1 MSTQPKPSLL
11 FTRLPRQLVDRL
23 QSASPEE
30 LQFILGGKER
40 ITTGSISVGDAR
52 YDVRYSS
59 ERASAPPLLYQG
71 AEPQTAAS
79 GDWAQWTQRGK
90 LVGKLT
96 LVSKARGAATVP
108 AIAKQAQT
116 DASALAATL
125 HPLSDGRRLKGSDE
139 VETSTTAPKATPH
152 KMPGILRQNREM
164 LRERLLHMLALAPVD
179 ESTVLERFNGPKNVV
194 LDMLETLGKRA
205 DDGKWALQSERFK
218 DVEVDAWP
226 SYNAADRER
235 AINNAIHAFDSL
247 GLPADDPSRVSVLQQ
262 RKRLRDGA
270 DSGASANTS
279 TDASA
284 ESFVPAANVPRVPKD
299 PTVPSISLPRETP
312 TPKKKPVRSVIAP
325 TLVRKVHMEAN
336 KAAKR
341 IGMPGLHTTSTSNA
355 SESNVVLPPAQQQSH
370 HGLANTKAQLQRAEK
385 RSGRPAPLH
394 GAKDGGGVRIDNDSE
409 PPTAQNTNSEKEPVQ
424 NAAKSDATTMR
435 RQMASAPNSIPN
447 TADTSAFAPKAVTTN
462 PRINLIASRSTND
475 IHSNSQQ
482 RSDTEHR
489 NASGSRSRSSRRRRQ
504 NAPISQALSDVDTA
518 ERDQELRHVR
528 IKSRP
533 LHLDPTAVAALR
545 KSPSL
550 SRHAETGAAV
560 SRVQERLAQEMAA
573 SSGRRLPGLNIVG
586 NARSP
591 KDTGTSEAK
600 RRMAQRPR
608 GPSLSPIADPPKSR
622 SPPPEPSFGRPE
634 TIEDLIQ
641 LQKLLVAMYSEYS
654 QLRLKIDSHCAE
666 FASVADELAAAQ
678 TSYDNARREA
688 AKREEGEEILSDSAV
703 SSLTTLGLAV
713 APASNKCTPD
723 GARLYWADG
732 GNSDD
737 DAWMADSPD
746 AVAGQA
752 SDKDGQACRM
762 RRLLP
767 EEARML
773 RASKAVVDRY
783 AELDGDDA
791 QRWVRRYVRLHGQ
804 IEQTRQE
811 LSSSYA
817 RISSELESQLDGF
830 RDELGDSSVDGVL
843 SECGA
848 DNSTGPTLTI
858 DMYRDDYDDSAG
870 AAAAPV
876 ASHL

>member
-1 MSTQPKPSLL
+1 
-11 FTRLPRQLVDRL
+11 
-23 QSASPEE
+23 
-30 LQFILGGKER
+30 
-40 ITTGSISVGDAR
+40 
-52 YDVRYSS
+52 
-59 ERASAPPLLYQG
+59 
-71 AEPQTAAS
+71 TAAS

-96 LVSKARGAATVP
+96 LVSKARGVVTATT
-108 AIAKQAQT
+108 IAKQAQT
-116 DASALAATL
+116 DVSALAAAL
-125 HPLSDGRRLKGSDE
+125 HPPSDGRRLKSSDE
-139 VETSTTAPKATPH
+139 VEVSTNAPKATPH
-152 KMPGILRQNREM
+152 KMPGILRQKREM
-164 LRERLLHMLALAPVD
+164 LRERLLHMLALAAVD
-179 ESTVLERFNGPKNVV
+179 ELTVLDKFNSPKNVV
-194 LDMLETLGKRA
+194 LDMLETLGKRT
-205 DDGKWALQSERFK
+205 DDGKWTLQSKRFK
-218 DVEVDAWP
+218 DVEVDTWP
-226 SYNAADRER
+226 SYSATDREQV
-235 AINNAIHAFDSL
+235 IDNAIHAFDSL
-247 GLPADDPSRVSVLQQ
+247 GLPADDPSRVGVLQQ

-270 DSGASANTS
+270 DLGTSANAT
-279 TDASA
+279 TTASA
-284 ESFVPAANVPRVPKD
+284 ESFAPAANVPRVPKD

-325 TLVRKVHMEAN
+325 TLVRKVHMGAN

-341 IGMPGLHTTSTSNA
+341 IGMPGVHNSSTFNA
-355 SESNVVLPPAQQQSH
+355 SETNMVLPPAQQQSQ
-370 HGLANTKAQLQRAEK
+370 HGLANAKAQSQLSEK
-385 RSGRPAPLH
+385 RPGRPAPLH
-394 GAKDGGGVRIDNDSE
+394 GAKDGEGVRIDNDSE
-409 PPTAQNTNSEKEPVQ
+409 PPTAQNMYSEKELAQ

-447 TADTSAFAPKAVTTN
+447 TADKSTFAPEAVATN
-462 PRINLIASRSTND
+462 PRNSLVASRSTND
-475 IHSNSQQ
+475 IHSSSQQ
-482 RSDTEHR
+482 KSGTDRR
-489 NASGSRSRSSRRRRQ
+489 NASRSSSSNSRRRHRRQ
-504 NAPISQALSDVDTA
+504 NAPISQALSEADTIK
-518 ERDQELRHVR
+518 RDQELRHVR
-528 IKSRP
+528 TKSRP
-533 LHLDPTAVAALR
+533 LHLDPTAVTALR
-545 KSPSL
+545 KSPSRY
-550 SRHAETGAAV
+550 RHSETGAAV
-560 SRVQERLAQEMAA
+560 SRVQERLAQEMAV

-591 KDTGTSEAK
+591 RDAGTSEAK

-608 GPSLSPIADPPKSR
+608 GPSLSPVADPPKSL
-622 SPPPEPSFGRPE
+622 SPPPEPSFERPE

-688 AKREEGEEILSDSAV
+688 AEREEGEEMLSDSAMP
-703 SSLTTLGLAV
+703 SLTTLGLAV
-713 APASNKCTPD
+713 APASSKCTPD

-732 GNSDD
+732 GDD

-752 SDKDGQACRM
+752 TDKDGQACRM

-817 RISSELESQLDGF
+817 RISSSLESQLDSF

-843 SECGA
+843 GECGA

-870 AAAAPV
+870 AATAAPG